1 MTSSL
6 VCVLSYAPLQ
16 RRWGTIDHML
26 ALLVLDELKML
37 QSGDDVVCLDGR
49 HVAQAFDADA
59 AFVIP
64 QHLQSSYSAL
74 TMACIIGR
82 PK

>member
-1 MTSSL
+1 
-6 VCVLSYAPLQ
+6 
-16 RRWGTIDHML
+16 ML

-59 AFVIP
+59 AFMIP
-64 QHLQSSYSAL
+64 QHLQSSCPAL
-74 TMACIIGR
+74 TMARMIRR
-82 PK
+82 PKSIWVWPALHAGHSLNLT